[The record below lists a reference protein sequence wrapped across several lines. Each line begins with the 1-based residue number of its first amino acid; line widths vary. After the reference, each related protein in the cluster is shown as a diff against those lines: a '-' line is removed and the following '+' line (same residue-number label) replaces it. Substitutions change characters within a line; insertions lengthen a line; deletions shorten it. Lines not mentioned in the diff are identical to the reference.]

1 MKKTILMYWPK
12 EGNVEFCAKLIA
24 KEYQDIEIKSIDE
37 VKLDDIKN
45 HPQLII
51 GCSTVG
57 SETWSNVDNSDPW
70 SAFMKQI
77 EDVNMADKSVALFGL
92 GDQIRWPKH
101 YVDGMAVL
109 HEQISSKGAKMVGK
123 WSVEGY
129 DHEESEAQE
138 GDYFL
143 GLALDEDHQ
152 PELSEDRIEK
162 WVKQIKTEF

>member
-37 VKLDDIKN
+37 VNIDDIKN

-57 SETWSNVDNSDPW
+57 SETWRNADNSDPW
-70 SAFMKQI
+70 SAFMKQM
-77 EDVNMADKSVALFGL
+77 EDVNMTDKSVALFGL

-123 WSVEGY
+123 WFVEGY

-152 PELSEDRIEK
+152 PELSEGRVEK
-162 WVKQIKTEF
+162 WVKQIKKEF

>member
-1 MKKTILMYWPK
+1 MEKTILMYWPK
-12 EGNVEFCAKLIA
+12 AGNVEFCAKLIA

-37 VKLDDIKN
+37 VNPDDLKN
-45 HPQLII
+45 HSQLII

-57 SETWSNVDNSDPW
+57 SETWSNTDNSDPW

-77 EDVNMADKSVALFGL
+77 EDANITDKSVALFGL

-109 HEQISSKGAKMVGK
+109 HEQISGKGAKMVGK
-123 WSVEGY
+123 WSIEGY
-129 DHEESEAQE
+129 EHEESEAQE
-138 GDYFL
+138 GDFFF

-152 PELSEDRIEK
+152 AELSLERIQK
-162 WVKQIKTEF
+162 WVVQIKKEF